1 MKDWYAECKRALYE
15 LELGRSGWKGN
26 QGRAKQVGMSRA
38 VFWTENG
45 IDALET
51 FLFFQIKS

>member
-1 MKDWYAECKRALYE
+1 MKDWYAELE
-15 LELGRSGWKGN
+15 LERSGWKGN
-26 QGRAKQVGMSRA
+26 QGRAKQVGMPRA